1 MRRSA
6 SEIIRELES
15 RIARLENK
23 SAGFHDYDE
32 DYAYDSSD
40 SSRQPFKDDYFDQED
55 DYGYAAIATITARDD
70 KRVLNQAGKRL
81 GCMIT
86 KVKEAK
92 EIHMVCNGSKVLL
105 KVQRSDDSTFVIFV
119 NGKKVSNM
127 ASGYWGDIYSH
138 TGGSDRDLQNRYVQ
152 FLKEDVLPYC

>member
-6 SEIIRELES
+6 SEIIRNLES

-23 SAGFHDYDE
+23 SAGYPQGYFDSNMYDAE
-32 DYAYDSSD
+32 RSYYE
-40 SSRQPFKDDYFDQED
+40 DDYFDQED

-105 KVQRSDDSTFVIFV
+105 KVQRSDDSNFVIFV
-119 NGKKVSNM
+119 NGKKVSDM
-127 ASGYWGDIYSH
+127 ASGYWGDIYGH
-138 TGGSDRDLQNRYVQ
+138 TGGSDRDLQNRYVE
-152 FLKEDVLPYC
+152 FLKKEVLPYC